1 VTNAPNNRTAGIDPY
16 SDAEGRF
23 IPTHQI
29 GFEKFE
35 KTQPRDY
42 GAAEAAP
49 VGMTKE
55 VIESSPIT

>member
-1 VTNAPNNRTAGIDPY
+1 MPR
-16 SDAEGRF
+16 GRF

-29 GFEKFE
+29 GIKTFE

-42 GAAEAAP
+42 GAAP

-55 VIESSPIT
+55 GIESSPIT